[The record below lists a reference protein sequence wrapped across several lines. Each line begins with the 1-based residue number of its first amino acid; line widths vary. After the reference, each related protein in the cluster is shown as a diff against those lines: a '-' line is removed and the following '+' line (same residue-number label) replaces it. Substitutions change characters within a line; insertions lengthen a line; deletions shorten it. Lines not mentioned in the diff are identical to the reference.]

1 MNMLFLLVALSI
13 VASLAFYAGSL
24 LFKLRRQQQVR
35 HQKTQQ
41 RIDTKRQDIQRE
53 ELEAQ
58 LESQILN
65 DVAVLKTFNL

>member
-1 MNMLFLLVALSI
+1 MNMLFLLVALSM

>member
-24 LFKLRRQQQVR
+24 LFKLRRQRQVR

-41 RIDTKRQDIQRE
+41 RIDNILQRE

-65 DVAVLKTFNL
+65 DVAVLKTFNI

>member
-1 MNMLFLLVALSI
+1 MNMLFLLVALSM

-65 DVAVLKTFNL
+65 DVAVLKTFSI

>member
-1 MNMLFLLVALSI
+1 MNMLFLLVALSM

-53 ELEAQ
+53 ELKYHRQ
-58 LESQILN
+58 SRGLIM
-65 DVAVLKTFNL
+65 